1 MLEKINDNFKSTK
14 IAFKTLGCKL
24 NFSETS
30 EISRSLDD
38 KIFKIVDFQ
47 SYADVY
53 VINTCSVTENAEK
66 KLKNLVNKAK
76 KINYESYFNFI
87 NTITFFLFNKS
98 SFPRPFCQI

>member
-38 KIFKIVDFQ
+38 KILSTKLKI
-47 SYADVY
+47 DVFDKSKY
-53 VINTCSVTENAEK
+53 KKVFEK
-66 KLKNLVNKAK
+66 KSSTNNNPYGLGHLSILIMLLDLYLHLICNL
-76 KINYESYFNFI
+76 
-87 NTITFFLFNKS
+87 
-98 SFPRPFCQI
+98 